1 MSIINPNSINGGFP
15 VFGQDNATQGFR
27 DNFTNIKN
35 NFVAAKTELED
46 LQAKTLLKSGLSG
59 IVLDNDMN
67 GGSITNVQLK
77 AYTQTYLDL
86 GQQFS
91 DVTVDFESGNFQ
103 YMVTGNDITISII
116 NWPSLTNNTPA
127 YATLRLWFQVS
138 STLGTPHTITFPAE
152 VNLNSAS
159 IKGMDDETKTVTFPE
174 GGNYV
179 FDLSTVNGG
188 TNIFITEISRNR
200 SDVEIEAQLDLI
212 NANVTA
218 ANASIASLL
227 SNAGSQAT
235 DLNTLTSN
243 AASQANSLTT
253 LISNAASQANSLTTL
268 ISNAAS
274 QADSLTALIGNAA
287 SQATGIDTINANLGA
302 YQTFANA
309 NVSSIQNQIF
319 ASNANIGAYQTFAN
333 ANIGS
338 FQTYANLSLNSLA
351 TNANANLAA
360 YLDNG
365 FFVSIGPIN
374 FTASPPASSTPGIQ
388 WSDGFQS
395 SIHGNTQVA
404 AYLTTYTG
412 NISAGNISI
421 TGTSNVAS
429 ISEKFIANTNPALQ
443 ANVNIDFSRTAIVYV
458 TGATGNITANVQ
470 NFSSPSGTVSSVTVW
485 ISQGVTPYIA
495 NLIQINGSVKSINWQ
510 GSTVAPEGNA
520 TKQDVISF
528 TILNN
533 SGTYTVLGQLAT
545 FG

>member
-77 AYTQTYLDL
+77 AFTQTYLDL

-103 YMVTGNDITISII
+103 YMLTGNDITLSII

-218 ANASIASLL
+218 ANAAIASLL

-235 DLNTLTSN
+235 DLNTLTAN
-243 AASQANSLTT
+243 AAAQATSLTT
-253 LISNAASQANSLTTL
+253 LISNAATQADSLNVL
-268 ISNAAS
+268 ISNAAT

-287 SQATGIDTINANLGA
+287 SQATGIDTINAN
-302 YQTFANA
+302 
-309 NVSSIQNQIF
+309 
-319 ASNANIGAYQTFAN
+319 IGAYQIYAN
-333 ANIGS
+333 ANIGTLFLGNTS
-338 FQTYANLSLNSLA
+338 TQANLGAFQTYANLALNSLA
-351 TNANANLAA
+351 TDANANVAA

-365 FFVSIGPIN
+365 INILNGPIN
-374 FTASPPASSTPGIQ
+374 FTASPPAYSTPGIQ

-443 ANVNIDFSRTAIVYV
+443 ANVNIDFRQTAIVYV